1 VSKQNEET
9 PVEILLVE
17 DNPGDVDLTIE
28 ALEEGRVANHL
39 SVVEDG
45 AEALAFLRREEPYQ
59 DAPRPDLVLLDLN
72 LPGVDGFEVLTLVK
86 QDEQLKKIPIIV
98 MTTSDAEHDILKS
111 YNLHANAYVTKPLDV
126 EEFIEVV
133 RALEDFWLTFVR
145 LP

>member
-1 VSKQNEET
+1 MSKQNEET